1 MTDSMQSPSQLVLA
15 PIRSLLSEDPVVA
28 PVLTSYERCIEALK
42 NKNPS
47 ILVFDC
53 DWTLYP
59 YDCDKHRICPFDWSI
74 CYGVTDYYGR
84 PSNSYTDV
92 PSIFGAIIDS
102 GIPVAFL
109 SRNPSNSQLRQL
121 LSVLPCISKGG
132 DVANFLSDAMPSEN
146 YFHAYSSNGVGK
158 GKDTHFA
165 ALKAA
170 SGVPFKDMLFF
181 DDLPENIQAANDQGT
196 KAVLLGKRGLTVEAF
211 EDGLKSWRERSV

>member
-1 MTDSMQSPSQLVLA
+1 MQSPSQFVLA
-15 PIRSLLSEDPVVA
+15 PVKSVLSEDPQVA
-28 PVLTSYERCIEALK
+28 PVLTAYERCIEALK
-42 NKNPS
+42 GKNPS

-59 YDCDKHRICPFDWSI
+59 YDCDKHRIGPFDWSI

-84 PSNSYTDV
+84 ASNSYIDV

-102 GIPVAFL
+102 KIPVAFL
-109 SRNPSNSQLRQL
+109 SRNPSSSQLRQL
-121 LSVLPCISKGG
+121 LSVIPCISKGG
-132 DVANFLSDAMPSEN
+132 VVVNFLSDAMPSEN

-158 GKDTHFA
+158 GKDKHFA

-170 SGVPFKDMLFF
+170 SGVPFKDMIIF

-196 KAVLLGKRGLTVEAF
+196 NAVLLGKKGLTVEAF

>member
-1 MTDSMQSPSQLVLA
+1 MQSPSQFVLA
-15 PIRSLLSEDPVVA
+15 PVTPVLSEDPEVA
-28 PVLTSYERCIEALK
+28 PVLTAYERCIEALK
-42 NKNPS
+42 GKNPG

-59 YDCDKHRICPFDWSI
+59 YDCDKHRIGPFDWSI

-84 PSNSYTDV
+84 ASNSYTDV

-102 GIPVAFL
+102 KIPVAFL
-109 SRNPSNSQLRQL
+109 SRNPSSSQLRQL
-121 LSVLPCISKGG
+121 LSVIPCISKGG
-132 DVANFLSDAMPSEN
+132 VVVNFLSDAMPSEN

-158 GKDTHFA
+158 GKDKHFA

-170 SGVPFKDMLFF
+170 SGVPFKDMIFF
-181 DDLPENIQAANDQGT
+181 DDLPENIQAANDQGN

>member
-1 MTDSMQSPSQLVLA
+1 MQSPSQFVLA
-15 PIRSLLSEDPVVA
+15 PVKSVLSEDPQVA
-28 PVLTSYERCIEALK
+28 HVLTAYERCIEALK
-42 NKNPS
+42 GKNPS

-59 YDCDKHRICPFDWSI
+59 YDCDKHRIGPFDWSI

-84 PSNSYTDV
+84 ASNSYTDV

-102 GIPVAFL
+102 KIPVAFL
-109 SRNPSNSQLRQL
+109 SRNPSSSQLGQL
-121 LSVLPCISKGG
+121 LSVIPCISKGG
-132 DVANFLSDAMPSEN
+132 VVVNFLSDAMPSEN

-158 GKDTHFA
+158 GKDKHFA

-170 SGVPFKDMLFF
+170 SGVPFKDMIFF

-196 KAVLLGKRGLTVEAF
+196 NAVLLGKKGLTVEAF